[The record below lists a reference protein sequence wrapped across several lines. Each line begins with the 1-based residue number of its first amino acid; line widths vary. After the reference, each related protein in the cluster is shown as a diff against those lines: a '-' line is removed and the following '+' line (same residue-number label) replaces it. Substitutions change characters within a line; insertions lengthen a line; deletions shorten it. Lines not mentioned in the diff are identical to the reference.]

1 MSDKVLSFSFKY
13 FTKGKITKEIKKLDS
28 KKACQES
35 DIPVKVIKKDLDVI
49 SPFIYNNLNNS
60 LFSSFRTKKCKCD
73 TYFRK
78 KDQSNVENY
87 RPESILP
94 IFSKVYKRCMYD
106 QMYEYFNKILSNQQ
120 CGF

>member
-35 DIPVKVIKKDLDVI
+35 DILKLR
-49 SPFIYNNLNNS
+49 NNKIL
-60 LFSSFRTKKCKCD
+60 RTKKCKCD

-78 KDQSNVENY
+78 K
-87 RPESILP
+87 RSI
-94 IFSKVYKRCMYD
+94 
-106 QMYEYFNKILSNQQ
+106 
-120 CGF
+120 